1 MTKKTR
7 FAVGAIVVAAGALG
21 LWIYRNAEAHEGP
34 VYRFATV
41 TRGNLESTV
50 SATGSLSAVTTVQ
63 VGTQVSGQVSQI
75 LVDFNDRVKK
85 GQLLARIDPTL
96 QEQAVLDAQAGL
108 VRAQADLDRS
118 KAEYDRNKTLYDQ
131 KVLTATEF
139 TTAQYN
145 YTVAQASVKSAQVA
159 LDRARKNLGYTEIY
173 APIDG
178 VVVQRNVDVG
188 QTVAASLSAP
198 QLFLIAND
206 LSQMQIL
213 ANVDES
219 DIGQIHES
227 QDVRFTV
234 QAYPNQSFT
243 GKVRQVRL
251 QSTTTENVVNYT
263 VVVSVDNPKGTLLPG
278 MTATVEFL
286 TGSAENAL
294 IVPNAALRF
303 RATPEMMAE
312 AGGRTGAPRTAADS
326 MAYAARRDSMRRARA
341 AAEGNTGG
349 QVSGGQA
356 SGGQVGQASG
366 GTPGASGGTAASS
379 GTPGA
384 TSGTPAASGG
394 APGASGA
401 AGATRSR
408 ASGGRGGFAQL
419 WYVGANG
426 KPAVMRVRTGL
437 SDGQN
442 TQVMGADVKEGMQVI
457 VGTNTPTTT
466 TTQQQQT
473 TTSPFQQQRRGP
485 GPGGF

>member
-1 MTKKTR
+1 
-7 FAVGAIVVAAGALG
+7 
-21 LWIYRNAEAHEGP
+21 
-34 VYRFATV
+34 V

-50 SATGSLSAVTTVQ
+50 SATGALSAVTTVQ
-63 VGTQVSGQVSQI
+63 VGTQVSGQVSQ
-75 LVDFNDRVKK
+75 LFVDFNDRVKK

-96 QEQAVLDAQAGL
+96 QQQSVLDAQAGL
-108 VRAQADLDRS
+108 IRAPADLERS
-118 KAEYDRNKTLYDQ
+118 KAEYDRNKTLFDQ

-139 TTAQYN
+139 NTAQYN

-159 LDRARKNLGYTEIY
+159 LDRARKNLDYTEIY

-206 LSQMQIL
+206 LAQMQIL

-219 DIGQIHES
+219 DIGQIHEG

-234 QAYPNQSFT
+234 QAYANQTFT

-251 QSTTTENVVNYT
+251 QSATTENVVNYT
-263 VVVSVDNPKGTLLPG
+263 VVVTVDNPKGTLLPG

-312 AGGRTGAPRTAADS
+312 AGVTNTGAPRTAADS
-326 MAYAARRDSMRRARA
+326 AAFAARRDSIRKARA
-341 AAEGNTGG
+341 AAGGNAGGG
-349 QVSGGQA
+349 QFGAGQ
-356 SGGQVGQASG
+356 
-366 GTPGASGGTAASS
+366 GAGAASA
-379 GTPGA
+379 G
-384 TSGTPAASGG
+384 
-394 APGASGA
+394 
-401 AGATRSR
+401 GATRSR
-408 ASGGRGGFAQL
+408 ASGTRGGFAQL
-419 WYVGANG
+419 WYVNASG
-426 KPAVMRVRTGL
+426 KPAVVRVRTGL

-442 TQVMGADVKEGMQVI
+442 TQVMGQDLKEGMQVI
-457 VGTNTPTTT
+457 VGTNTATTT
-466 TTQQQQT
+466 TTPTQT
-473 TTSPFQQQRRGP
+473 TTSPFQQQRRAP
-485 GPGGF
+485 GPGGPGGF

>member
-1 MTKKTR
+1 
-7 FAVGAIVVAAGALG
+7 
-21 LWIYRNAEAHEGP
+21 
-34 VYRFATV
+34 
-41 TRGNLESTV
+41 
-50 SATGSLSAVTTVQ
+50 
-63 VGTQVSGQVSQI
+63 
-75 LVDFNDRVKK
+75 
-85 GQLLARIDPTL
+85 
-96 QEQAVLDAQAGL
+96 
-108 VRAQADLDRS
+108 
-118 KAEYDRNKTLYDQ
+118 
-131 KVLTATEF
+131 
-139 TTAQYN
+139 
-145 YTVAQASVKSAQVA
+145 VKSAQVA

-219 DIGQIHES
+219 DIGQIHEG

-234 QAYPNQSFT
+234 QAYANQTFT

-251 QSTTTENVVNYT
+251 QSATTENVVNYT
-263 VVVSVDNPKGTLLPG
+263 VVVTVDNPKGTLLPG

-286 TGSAENAL
+286 TGSADNAL

-312 AGGRTGAPRTAADS
+312 AGVTNGAPRTAADS
-326 MAYAARRDSMRRARA
+326 AAWTARRDSLRKAREA
-341 AAEGNTGG
+341 AGGNAGGG
-349 QVSGGQA
+349 QFGGGQA
-356 SGGQVGQASG
+356 
-366 GTPGASGGTAASS
+366 GANR
-379 GTPGA
+379 
-384 TSGTPAASGG
+384 GG
-394 APGASGA
+394 ANAPGGNGA

-408 ASGGRGGFAQL
+408 SSGSSRGGFAQL

-442 TQVMGADVKEGMQVI
+442 TQVMGQELKEGMQVI
-457 VGTNTPTTT
+457 IGTSTATTT
-466 TTQQQQT
+466 TSTTQT

-485 GPGGF
+485 GGPGGF

>member
-1 MTKKTR
+1 MTKNTR

-21 LWIYRNAEAHEGP
+21 LWIYRNAEAHEAP
-34 VYRFATV
+34 SYRLATV

-50 SATGSLSAVTTVQ
+50 SATGQLSAVTTVQ

-75 LVDFNDRVKK
+75 LVDFNDHVKK

-96 QEQAVLDAQAGL
+96 AQQAVLDAQAG
-108 VRAQADLDRS
+108 VIRAQADLDRS

-159 LDRARKNLGYTEIY
+159 LDKAKQNLAYTQIY

-188 QTVAASLSAP
+188 QTVAASPQAP

-219 DIGQIHES
+219 DIGLIHED

-234 QAYPNQSFT
+234 QAYPNQTFN

-263 VVVSVDNPKGTLLPG
+263 VVVTVDNPKGTLLPG

-286 TGSAENAL
+286 TGSAQDAL

-312 AGGRTGAPRTAADS
+312 AGVTNGAPRTAADS
-326 MAYAARRDSMRRARA
+326 AAFAARRDSIRKARA
-341 AAEGNTGG
+341 AAGGNAG
-349 QVSGGQA
+349 
-356 SGGQVGQASG
+356 GGQVGG
-366 GTPGASGGTAASS
+366 GQGGAGQGN
-379 GTPGA
+379 
-384 TSGTPAASGG
+384 GG
-394 APGASGA
+394 APGAGGA
-401 AGATRSR
+401 SGATRSR
-408 ASGGRGGFAQL
+408 SSGGRGGFAQL

-426 KPAVMRVRTGL
+426 KPAMMRVRTGL

-442 TQVMGADVKEGMQVI
+442 TQIMGQNVKEGMQVI
-457 VGTNTPTTT
+457 VGTNAATTAT
-466 TTQQQQT
+466 TTQQPSN
-473 TTSPFQQQRRGP
+473 SPFQQQRRGP

>member
-7 FAVGAIVVAAGALG
+7 FAVGAIVIAAGALG
-21 LWIYRNAEAHEGP
+21 LWIYRNAEAHEAP
-34 VYRFATV
+34 SYRFATV

-50 SATGSLSAVTTVQ
+50 SATGQLSAVTTVQ

-75 LVDFNDRVKK
+75 FVDFNDRVKK

-96 QEQAVLDAQAGL
+96 QQQAVLDAQAGV

-159 LDRARKNLGYTEIY
+159 LSRAKQNLAYTQIY

-219 DIGQIHES
+219 DIGMIHEG

-234 QAYPNQSFT
+234 QAYANQTFN

-263 VVVSVDNPKGTLLPG
+263 VVVTVDNPKGTLLPG
-278 MTATVEFL
+278 MTATVQFL

-312 AGGRTGAPRTAADS
+312 AGVTNANGAPRTAADS
-326 MAYAARRDSMRRARA
+326 MAFAARRDSLRRARA
-341 AAEGNTGG
+341 AAGGNATGG
-349 QVSGGQA
+349 QPGGGTPAATGHAGASQAAGAQSGGTPAAGGQA
-356 SGGQVGQASG
+356 NG
-366 GTPGASGGTAASS
+366 GTPGA
-379 GTPGA
+379 
-384 TSGTPAASGG
+384 GG
-394 APGASGA
+394 AG
-401 AGATRSR
+401 GATRSR
-408 ASGGRGGFAQL
+408 SSGGRGGFAQL
-419 WYVGANG
+419 WYIGANG
-426 KPAVMRVRTGL
+426 KPAVTRVRTGL

-442 TQVMGADVKEGMQVI
+442 TQVMGPDLKEGMQVI
-457 VGTNTPTTT
+457 IGTNATSTAANAPS
-466 TTQQQQT
+466 T

>member
-7 FAVGAIVVAAGALG
+7 FAVGAIVVGAGALG
-21 LWIYRNAEAHEGP
+21 LWIYRNAEAHEAP
-34 VYRFATV
+34 SYRFATV

-50 SATGSLSAVTTVQ
+50 SATGALSAVTTVQ

-75 LVDFNDRVKK
+75 YVDFNDRVKK

-96 QEQAVLDAQAGL
+96 QQQAVLDAQAGL
-108 VRAQADLDRS
+108 IRAQADLERS
-118 KAEYDRNKTLYDQ
+118 KAEYDRNKTLFDQ

-139 TTAQYN
+139 NTAQYN

-159 LDRARKNLGYTEIY
+159 LDRARKNLAYTEIY

-219 DIGQIHES
+219 DIGQIHEG

-234 QAYPNQSFT
+234 QAYPNQTFT

-251 QSTTTENVVNYT
+251 QSSTTENVVNYT

-312 AGGRTGAPRTAADS
+312 AGVSANGFPAPRTAAES
-326 MAYAARRDSMRRARA
+326 LAFAARRDSLRKARA
-341 AAEGNTGG
+341 AAGGSGAGRAGGGQFAGQGTGG
-349 QVSGGQA
+349 QSA
-356 SGGQVGQASG
+356 
-366 GTPGASGGTAASS
+366 GAQ
-379 GTPGA
+379 
-384 TSGTPAASGG
+384 GG
-394 APGASGA
+394 ANRSGA
-401 AGATRSR
+401 AAGGAAAGGGATRPRST
-408 ASGGRGGFAQL
+408 AGGRGGFAQL
-419 WYVGANG
+419 WYVNANG

-442 TQVMGADVKEGMQVI
+442 TQVMGPDLKEGMQVI
-457 VGTNTPTTT
+457 VGANTTTTGTNTPAS
-466 TTQQQQT
+466 
-473 TTSPFQQQRRGP
+473 TSPFQQQRRGP